1 MRRYRR
7 TDESNDSGQ
16 DSFLD
21 IVANLVGILI
31 ILVMV
36 IGVRAKDALVEA
48 AIASTTAVTAQIDV
62 QTPTSAAVQV
72 ETDVHAIQSKLEE
85 VQAESQ
91 LQMTYRHQ
99 LAALIAAV
107 KHQLD
112 EAHGKLDVSARQ
124 RLDLVHVNLE
134 TCLSTLASFWGDF
147 RHRFTAFRRHVG
159 A

>member
-7 TDESNDSGQ
+7 NDESNDSGQ
-16 DSFLD
+16 DSFLG

-48 AIASTTAVTAQIDV
+48 AIASTTDDTDHIDV
-62 QTPTSAAVQV
+62 QTPTSTAVQV

-91 LQMTYRHQ
+91 LQ
-99 LAALIAAV
+99 A
-107 KHQLD
+107 
-112 EAHGKLDVSARQ
+112 
-124 RLDLVHVNLE
+124 
-134 TCLSTLASFWGDF
+134 
-147 RHRFTAFRRHVG
+147 
-159 A
+159 